1 MRRGWPRSNLL
12 PVLAIN
18 GALTNLERLRLEKTK
33 VRDARLVNLKGLPK
47 LRELIL
53 IGTQVTDAGVTE
65 LQQAFPKWQIRK

>member
-18 GALTNLERLRLEKTK
+18 GALTNLERLRLEETK
-33 VRDARLVNLKGLPK
+33 VRDAGLVNLKGLPK

-53 IGTQVTDAGVTE
+53 IGTQVTDAGVAE
-65 LQQAFPKWQIRK
+65 LQKAFPKWQIRK